1 MCVFC
6 WLDNIMN
13 LWSAVNQ
20 VGAKELML
28 SNCGVGEVSWESLG
42 WKEIKPVINP
52 KSHQPWIFSGRI
64 DAEVPIF
71 WPPDTKSWLFGKD
84 PDAGKDLGQEEKCVT
99 EDEMFGSITN
109 SMDMSLSK
117 LQETVKGREAW
128 CAAVHESETNTN
140 TQK

>member
-1 MCVFC
+1 MYECESWTIKEGWAPKNWCFRIVVLEKTLESP
-6 WLDNIMN
+6 LD
-13 LWSAVNQ
+13 S
-20 VGAKELML
+20 K
-28 SNCGVGEVSWESLG
+28 
-42 WKEIKPVINP
+42 KIKPVNP
-52 KSHQPWIFSGRI
+52 KENQLWILFGRI